1 MLAGRAAEFT
11 VCTHRLL
18 SERWTDF
25 FFFFKKLHS
34 LCVSSLLFVVVFP
47 MQMQMKAASN
57 ISEYV
62 IQASKKQ
69 SSQRAG
75 GELFTPHYL
84 GSFKNLHKH
93 YSLSAN
99 NSNLH
104 ISPSAGWEE

>member
-25 FFFFKKLHS
+25 FFLKKLHS

-57 ISEYV
+57 ISE
-62 IQASKKQ
+62 
-69 SSQRAG
+69 
-75 GELFTPHYL
+75 
-84 GSFKNLHKH
+84 
-93 YSLSAN
+93 
-99 NSNLH
+99 
-104 ISPSAGWEE
+104 

>member
-57 ISEYV
+57 ISE
-62 IQASKKQ
+62 
-69 SSQRAG
+69 
-75 GELFTPHYL
+75 
-84 GSFKNLHKH
+84 
-93 YSLSAN
+93 
-99 NSNLH
+99 
-104 ISPSAGWEE
+104 